1 MKLTRKKLKVEVPS
15 VAMGDIAFN
24 LLVFFVILARAQ
36 DDRHLQW
43 TPARARSIETAA
55 PAAVRI
61 AVDKNN
67 DLFFNGMKT
76 SVGQLKDLITER
88 LGDLPAGKR
97 TVWLKV
103 HDETAALR
111 FEPVIEAIS
120 GAGGELVHILD
131 EEKE

>member
-1 MKLTRKKLKVEVPS
+1 MKLARKKLKVEVPN

-36 DDRHLQW
+36 DDRHIQW
-43 TPARARSIETAA
+43 TPARAHSIETAA
-55 PAAVRI
+55 PAMARI
-61 AVDKNN
+61 TIDKNN
-67 DLFFNGMKT
+67 DLYFNGMKT
-76 SVGQLKDLITER
+76 STSQLNDLLTQR

-103 HDETAALR
+103 HDEILAQK

-120 GAGGELVHILD
+120 AAGGDLVHIL
-131 EEKE
+131 EEEE